1 MRHVILSILMWLLAN
16 VAHAFEIEDRA
27 VFGDE
32 TDSAPLRIVSPQI
45 SVISN
50 PLSMPSA
57 RFALM

>member
-1 MRHVILSILMWLLAN
+1 MRHVILSIVMWLLAN

-27 VFGDE
+27 VFGMKQ
-32 TDSAPLRIVSPQI
+32 TVRRLGSYPPQI

-50 PLSMPSA
+50 RLLMHSA

>member
-1 MRHVILSILMWLLAN
+1 MRHVILSIVMWFLAN

-32 TDSAPLRIVSPQI
+32 SDSALLGSYRPQI

-57 RFALM
+57 RFAPM